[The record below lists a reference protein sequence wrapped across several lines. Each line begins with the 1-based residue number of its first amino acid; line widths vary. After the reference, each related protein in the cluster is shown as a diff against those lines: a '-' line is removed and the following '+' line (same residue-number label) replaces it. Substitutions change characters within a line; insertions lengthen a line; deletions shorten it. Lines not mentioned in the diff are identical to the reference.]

1 MHFSTLACCTST
13 QYCNA
18 HITISNATRF
28 VYLNS
33 QTKIG
38 EKRLIN
44 NLFNSITRIVIKLVH
59 LHWYTK
65 YNYESLIRNSKCW
78 SIQLYIE
85 WIVLK
90 NQKFTGSSALKSK
103 KSSPVHSGKN
113 MYSRLEFQIHLYT
126 RRKMGSLTA
135 RKQTSLTN
143 TSQPFEDTVVAS
155 SASDTNWSNRWDH
168 HSGSFYLW
176 LESRNCSTSRN
187 SWHQTPFHSS
197 CPTSISFVI
206 LWHRASAYSAVLRVD
221 WSPRRAQDLYLRSEK
236 WRNILM
242 KMLLLCQT
250 RVWNLNNSSFCLAR
264 KMFSLFMLG
273 LICLSENLRTVPD
286 CTEYK
291 LFGIISPTIPS
302 EVAKLVYTSVILP

>member
-176 LESRNCSTSRN
+176 L
-187 SWHQTPFHSS
+187 
-197 CPTSISFVI
+197 
-206 LWHRASAYSAVLRVD
+206 YSAVLRVD